1 MKARFVENQQMGQ
14 KYLIIIVY
22 LLTAVT
28 VSAHK

>member
-22 LLTAVT
+22 LFTPLN